1 MALLMTPLTPPLA
14 SEAPPLS
21 IDVYTTTARPI
32 TLGHVARNPSIVL
45 NVIEVDAI
53 ERLETTLSMGLP
65 SDPDTAQRTVRA
77 RLTALDDHVSA
88 TLQKSATGLAS
99 AAQLGIDRT
108 PAIVFNHTA
117 VVYGVTD
124 LTEALRRF
132 RDHAASPQ

>member
-1 MALLMTPLTPPLA
+1 MALLMTPLTQPLA
-14 SEAPPLS
+14 GAAPPLP

-32 TLGHVARNPSIVL
+32 ALGQVARNPSIVL

-53 ERLETTLSMGLP
+53 EGFETTLSLGL
-65 SDPDTAQRTVRA
+65 SNDPDTAQRTVRA
-77 RLTALDDHVSA
+77 RLAALDDHVSA
-88 TLQKSATGLAS
+88 TLQKSAMGLAS

>member
-1 MALLMTPLTPPLA
+1 MALLMTPLTPTLA
-14 SEAPPLS
+14 GAAPPLL
-21 IDVYTTTARPI
+21 IDVYTTTARPVALS
-32 TLGHVARNPSIVL
+32 TVARNPSIVL
-45 NVIEVDAI
+45 NVVEVDAI
-53 ERLETTLSMGLP
+53 ERFEATLSVELP
-65 SDPDTAQRTVRA
+65 SEPETAQRTLRA
-77 RLTALDDHVSA
+77 RLAALKEDA
-88 TLQKSATGLAS
+88 IAPLQKSAVGLAS